1 MYKVNV
7 CIYLRNFVALILINS
22 QVIKY
27 HLNLIP
33 SHKKTLLNF
42 INQNDTIYRYQ
53 LSGLNIEKKCESLH
67 IRYLSLKSAL
77 QLFKLKYLLNII
89 NKYNY

>member
-22 QVIKY
+22 HVIKY

-53 LSGLNIEKKCESLH
+53 LSRILKKKCESLH
-67 IRYLSLKSAL
+67 IRYFSLKSAL

-89 NKYNY
+89 NNYNY